1 MTKPEHKIADGGASA
16 ANPRVRYLLAF
27 VLLLVS
33 VALCNALLTLV
44 FVPYGSKSELA
55 WTDYAKEDKIDC
67 VVVGTSTSMR
77 NIGPRILD
85 EQLDVK
91 SFNFATPSQMLD
103 ESYVAVRTVAED
115 HDIKRVILG
124 LSHSQLLRSAKPNP
138 GSPFM
143 YERSR
148 VVNLQQ
154 QLEGVGYLMFNSGA
168 ISEPASLNML
178 FPWVSGMVSK
188 SPAAIVE
195 NAQMKLDG
203 TSLYDAAKAN
213 EPGVTYCG
221 KGFSGKTKKLN
232 YNGSEATSYFA
243 QQRRDDVGV
252 NSGKANS
259 IDPSRKR
266 VLIDLCDYCQEHGI
280 ELIAVAPPLASF
292 NIIEYGSDYFELGHE
307 VHDLVESHGGR
318 YFDINLA
325 RSELFDPKESY
336 FSDAEHLN
344 FDGATAFTSSLC
356 ELVAAVDKGED
367 VTELF
372 MAGEDEYLASVDRIS
387 CVFAETS
394 ASKNGVEITAR
405 ALAGSEIEVEYQ
417 FCLREGDS
425 WVAVRGWSTDPVATL
440 KPVDG
445 IRGPFKVRVNTR
457 QVGNKDVE
465 RYRELWAMY

>member
-77 NIGPRILD
+77 NIDPRILD